1 MWGESED
8 KVLLILS
15 DVDRSLHGMVLS
27 PAPQGTTGLS
37 PKPVSQGSS
46 SSFSPDCFSLPPSL
60 PSPSFLSFALVR
72 RACLHAG
79 FGCSVGCSHQCV
91 LKRSA
96 QCTVCSSEF
105 WLALA
110 SCCAVLCW
118 VGLCCASVVFSFL
131 GNLTY
136 QFFLHGFWTLSHSL
150 KRPSL
155 LQGNKVLTVSTFS
168 A

>member
-15 DVDRSLHGMVLS
+15 DVDKSLHGMVLS
-27 PAPQGTTGLS
+27 PAPQGATGLS
-37 PKPVSQGSS
+37 PKPMSQGSS
-46 SSFSPDCFSLPPSL
+46 SSSLLIAFLSLPLSLLPPPSL
-60 PSPSFLSFALVR
+60 PPPSFLSFALVR

-79 FGCSVGCSHQCV
+79 FGCSHQCV

-110 SCCAVLCW
+110 SCCAVLGW

-131 GNLTY
+131 GNLTSI
-136 QFFLHGFWTLSHSL
+136 FFTW
-150 KRPSL
+150 L
-155 LQGNKVLTVSTFS
+155 LDFES
-168 A
+168 